1 MSGAMSNERFF
12 TFCSE
17 PSKWIMASRNSL
29 IGCAL
34 CENFD
39 PKACFE
45 LEEERVR
52 ELVFC
57 AHITNANERRA
68 REQIE
73 KESRARGKRTKSR
86 SREVRFHPITY
97 MYMGERRRLS
107 ITNQKSKER
116 EFYKNAALS
125 LSLSFISLRPEEER
139 EEEGNARISPLTS
152 SCPGL
157 IF

>member
-1 MSGAMSNERFF
+1 MSNERFF

-57 AHITNANERRA
+57 AHITNAPFERETSA
-68 REQIE
+68 RTHTHRER
-73 KESRARGKRTKSR
+73 ESRARQKNQIAWQRGKIPSHHIY
-86 SREVRFHPITY
+86 VY
-97 MYMGERRRLS
+97 
-107 ITNQKSKER
+107 ER
-116 EFYKNAALS
+116 EKAALDHQSKIKRENSTKTQLS
-125 LSLSFISLRPEEER
+125 LSLSFVSLRPKKKEKKKETR
-139 EEEGNARISPLTS
+139 FISPLTS